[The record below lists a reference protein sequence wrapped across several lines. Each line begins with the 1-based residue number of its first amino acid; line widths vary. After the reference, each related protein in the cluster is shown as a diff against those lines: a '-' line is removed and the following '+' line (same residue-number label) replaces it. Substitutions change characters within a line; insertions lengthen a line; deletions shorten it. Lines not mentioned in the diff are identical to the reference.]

1 MSQILEKEAKML
13 VEAGSIKRALVVNA
27 DLEAG
32 YQILLF
38 KKVDKGNQKADFDY
52 QIARQRGGTRVFKTL
67 DAAAACIAAIG
78 LGGFDVSVKAPK

>member
-13 VEAGSIKRALVVNA
+13 VDAGSVRRALVVNA
-27 DLEAG
+27 DLESG

-38 KKVDKGNQKADFDY
+38 KKADKTNQKTDFDY

-67 DAAAACIAAIG
+67 DAAAACIASIG
-78 LGGFDVSVKAPK
+78 LVGFDVQVKAP